1 MKKKKLVSILIIN
14 YNNARYLDRSIKS
27 CLDQKYKN
35 LEILIFDDKSTD
47 NSKTILKKYSKN
59 KKIKFFF
66 NKSKK
71 KNIAAIDAKNSY
83 YKLFKKSKG
92 ELIFLLDS
100 DDYFLKNKVSKIV
113 REFYFNKK
121 IELIQD
127 LPLIVLDN
135 KKIYRNFKNN
145 IISFWPYL
153 SPTSCISFRKKFI
166 KKFLKDNKNL
176 ENKYKDVWLDFR
188 LGIFSYFV
196 KKSFYS
202 FNQNLTV
209 YKSYGESK
217 KYPSFG
223 VNWFFRRMNSFN
235 YLSDISK
242 GKIDFST
249 SLDYFV
255 TIIIYKIL
263 YFFKS

>member
-1 MKKKKLVSILIIN
+1 M
-14 YNNARYLDRSIKS
+14 
-27 CLDQKYKN
+27 
-35 LEILIFDDKSTD
+35 
-47 NSKTILKKYSKN
+47 
-59 KKIKFFF
+59 
-66 NKSKK
+66 
-71 KNIAAIDAKNSY
+71 
-83 YKLFKKSKG
+83 
-92 ELIFLLDS
+92 
-100 DDYFLKNKVSKIV
+100 
-113 REFYFNKK
+113 
-121 IELIQD
+121 
-127 LPLIVLDN
+127 IVLDN